1 MKTDPVTVYVDQFA
15 AQRAALPGNGI
26 AWLDDAREAAIARFA
41 EVGFPTNRD
50 EAWKF
55 TDLRRFARTSYAPAP
70 KHANG
75 VAAGDIA
82 DFLPDGLDCHLMVF
96 VDGHARPD
104 LSDIGALPEGAR
116 LVSLAEAIADDP
128 ELVEP
133 MLADAGVTDA
143 FGPAAL
149 NAALM
154 ADGAVLTLAPGVM
167 LEKPVHLLYLGAGG
181 AAPVAAHLR
190 NLVVAGAGSAATLIE
205 TYAPA
210 GDGAYWTNAVTDI
223 AADRDAAIRHV
234 KLQTEGPETVHIA
247 ATRARLGGGARYDN
261 FAASVGGRL
270 SRNEISAVFDGEH
283 GECRLGGAYL
293 PRGRQHMDTTTLVD
307 HAKPECTSHEHY
319 RGVIDDAAHGVFQG
333 KIVVRADAQKTDAH
347 QLNKNLLL
355 SETARVDTKP
365 ELEILADDVKCSHG
379 ATAGELD
386 ADALFYLRSRGI
398 DAESAQNLLVEA
410 FVGEIIETVEDD
422 AIKAHLWRVVT
433 GWLPQV
439 NHSE

>member
-1 MKTDPVTVYVDQFA
+1 MKTDPVTAYVDQFA

-50 EAWKF
+50 ERWKF

-70 KHANG
+70 RRANG

-82 DFLPDGLDCHLMVF
+82 AFLPDGLDCHLMVF

-116 LVSLAEAIADDP
+116 LISLAEVIADDA

-181 AAPVAAHLR
+181 AAPAAAHLR

-205 TYAPA
+205 SYAPA
-210 GDGAYWTNAVTDI
+210 GGGAFWTNAVTDI
-223 AADRDAAIRHV
+223 AVDRDAAIRHV
-234 KLQTEGPETVHIA
+234 KVQAEGAETIHIA
-247 ATRARLGGGARYDN
+247 ATRVRLGGGARYDS

-293 PRGRQHMDTTTLVD
+293 PRGRQHMDTTTLID

-319 RGVIDDAAHGVFQG
+319 RGVIDDQARGVFQG
-333 KIVVRADAQKTDAH
+333 KIVVRAGAQKTDAH

>member
-1 MKTDPVTVYVDQFA
+1 MKTDPVTIYIDQFA

-41 EVGFPTNRD
+41 DVGFPTNRD
-50 EAWKF
+50 ERWKF

-70 KHANG
+70 RRANG
-75 VAAGDIA
+75 VAVGDIA
-82 DFLPDGLDCHLMVF
+82 AFLPDGLDCHLMVF

-104 LSDIGALPEGAR
+104 LSDIGALPDGAR
-116 LVSLAEAIADDP
+116 LVSLAEVIADDP

-190 NLVVAGAGSAATLIE
+190 NLVIAGAASAATLIE
-205 TYAPA
+205 SYAPA
-210 GDGAYWTNAVTDI
+210 GGGAFWTNAVTDI

-234 KLQTEGPETVHIA
+234 KLQAEGAETIHIA
-247 ATRARLGGGARYDN
+247 ATRARLGGGARFDS
-261 FAASVGGRL
+261 FAVSVGGRL

-293 PRGRQHMDTTTLVD
+293 PRGRQHMDTTTLID
-307 HAKPECTSHEHY
+307 HARPECTSHEHY
-319 RGVIDDAAHGVFQG
+319 RGVI
-333 KIVVRADAQKTDAH
+333 
-347 QLNKNLLL
+347 
-355 SETARVDTKP
+355 
-365 ELEILADDVKCSHG
+365 
-379 ATAGELD
+379 D

-410 FVGEIIETVEDD
+410 FVGEIIETVDDD

-439 NHSE
+439 NHGE